1 MLFEVWTET
10 CDIHGDNYDNNDDDI
25 QCLKQGV
32 RSGIQLVFIETR
44 FQKCSQNG
52 KNGSKHNVIFIYGLQ
67 CDFMQKI
74 RKKHS
79 NNQNRLFYYVNSAP
93 DLRNDQKLPKKRI
106 SQFFV

>member
-25 QCLKQGV
+25 QCLRQGV
-32 RSGIQLVFIETR
+32 RSGVQLVFIETR

-74 RKKHS
+74 QKNTKKIK
-79 NNQNRLFYYVNSAP
+79 NADFTM
-93 DLRNDQKLPKKRI
+93 
-106 SQFFV
+106 